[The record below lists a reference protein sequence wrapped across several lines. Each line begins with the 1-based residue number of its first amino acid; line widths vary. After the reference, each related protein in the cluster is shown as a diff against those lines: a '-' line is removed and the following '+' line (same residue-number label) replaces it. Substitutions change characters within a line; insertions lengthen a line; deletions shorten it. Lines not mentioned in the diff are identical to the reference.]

1 MDPELGGRGP
11 PEISR
16 PPLGGHVG
24 SWSPSAH
31 LSRVFK
37 RRRRVLA
44 QWFVSL
50 AASPATGPFDTPP
63 APAARA
69 ADGNLLGREEAAGA
83 GPPWA
88 VTGKAG
94 VRGLRCARCAHSAAG
109 GCLPGAGNKLLGK
122 ARVRISET
130 ARPVR

>member
-88 VTGKAG
+88 VTGRLAFAVCAARG
-94 VRGLRCARCAHSAAG
+94 ALTLQLVAACQVRGINYWEKLVSAFQR
-109 GCLPGAGNKLLGK
+109 LLG
-122 ARVRISET
+122 R
-130 ARPVR
+130 